1 MTEFEKLTIIIASI
15 GCLISIVTFL
25 YTFFANKKNKK
36 TIIKLNSANLE
47 VMISERISSAREK
60 TDQAMLR
67 IAEVS
72 DKKITGDH
80 LTALQKSFNSSLEN
94 YLNILEEACAKYIDD
109 KIDKIRFKKT
119 YKTSIKQI
127 FENETYK
134 NFLDSDTAQKFPS
147 LLKLY
152 KKWYE

>member
-1 MTEFEKLTIIIASI
+1 MTYFEKLTVLISSI
-15 GCLISIVTFL
+15 GCLISIATL
-25 YTFFANKKNKK
+25 IYTFFANKKNKK

-47 VMISERISSAREK
+47 VMLSERISSAREK
-60 TDQAMLR
+60 TDQAMLK

-72 DKKITGDH
+72 GKNITKDH
-80 LTALQKSFNSSLEN
+80 LTALQKSFNSNLEN

-109 KIDKIRFKKT
+109 KIDRVRFKQT

-127 FENETYK
+127 FENQTYK
-134 NFLDSDTAQKFPS
+134 NFLDSETAPKFPN

-152 KKWYE
+152 KDWHK